1 MNNAIRNNIK
11 LLFVL
16 LPAGFILG
24 LSIEDSID
32 YLLTYHSNLPFFY
45 ILTFILLFV
54 FLVEALFRTDKPWTV
69 PSLIIYATVA
79 IWYLT
84 EAIYTPEYL
93 TNFSKETQ
101 ENSYLQI
108 IVFLGFFRFLVPQL
122 TFRLTSINKSKPKLS
137 INPFLDPKQIL
148 FYISIIWLGLLLFGI
163 SRMNG
168 DIIAA
173 LFPIN
178 ARAGINMW
186 GRGAGASAGSSGFII
201 SSAAYVYLLVCSF
214 FGILLTVQTT
224 NTGKI
229 INLLLILISWPYFIF
244 LGARNQ
250 FLAVAMPAYF
260 SYVLLSKQKL
270 WIKLLITIVA
280 FLALNYVFT
289 LIIAYRNVGFSAVFS
304 GGGHST
310 VASSEQK
317 HLGLNMFQELC
328 FINSFYQ
335 KGTLHSQYGSDYI
348 AQFLNFVPRAIWP
361 NKPLLGIDYAIARG
375 FGTSSTD
382 IGVTATVSTGLIGQ
396 GIVNFGPYFGSLAP
410 AFLLA
415 LWAAFLARLWS
426 QRYSILR
433 LCLFLVGLGT
443 TFNLGREITLLV
455 LWPMVFG
462 YALVRT
468 IENFNK
474 KKPPKISQNYY

>member
-1 MNNAIRNNIK
+1 MNNIIKNNIGF
-11 LLFVL
+11 LFVF

-24 LSIEDSID
+24 LFIGNPINPLLIYD
-32 YLLTYHSNLPFFY
+32 YNLNLFY
-45 ILTFILLFV
+45 KLAFILLFLL
-54 FLVEALFRTDKPWTV
+54 LVEALFKRNKPWII

-79 IWYLT
+79 IWYLI
-84 EAIYTPEYL
+84 EAVYTPEYF
-93 TNFSKETQ
+93 TNFSNEVQ
-101 ENSYLQI
+101 ENAYLQI
-108 IVFLGFFRFLVPQL
+108 ICFLAAFRLLVPQITYKL
-122 TFRLTSINKSKPKLS
+122 IHLNESKPKLS
-137 INPFLDPKQIL
+137 IKPFLDPKQIL
-148 FYISIIWLGLLLFGI
+148 FYISIIWLGLLLYGI

-168 DIIAA
+168 DIFSA
-173 LFPIN
+173 LFPLN

-201 SSAAYVYLLVCSF
+201 SSAAYIYLLVCSF
-214 FGILLTVQTT
+214 FGILLILQTT
-224 NTGKI
+224 NSGKI
-229 INLLLILISWPYFIF
+229 INLLLILISWPYFIL

-260 SYVLLSKQKL
+260 SYLLLSKQKL

-289 LIIAYRNVGFSAVFS
+289 LIIAYRDVGFSSVFS
-304 GGGHST
+304 EGSHST
-310 VASSEQK
+310 VAPSEQK

-335 KGTLHSQYGSDYI
+335 KGTLHSQYGGDYI
-348 AQFLNFVPRAIWP
+348 AQFLNFVPRAIWS
-361 NKPLLGIDYAIARG
+361 NKPLLGIEYAIARG
-375 FGTSSTD
+375 FGTTNTD
-382 IGVTATVSTGLIGQ
+382 IGVSATVSTGLIGQ
-396 GIVNFGPYFGSLAP
+396 GLVNFGPYFGPLAP

-415 LWAAFLARLWS
+415 LWAGFLARLWS
-426 QRYSILR
+426 QRYSVLR

-462 YALVRT
+462 YALVRI

-474 KKPPKISQNYY
+474 KKSPKISRNYY